1 MNLNE
6 ELMIYLRKNI
16 PLHHH
21 PLNLILLLNVFLL
34 HRLYRIEFAILLLPD
49 KDNLRVGTLA
59 DH

>member
-1 MNLNE
+1 MNLDE

-16 PLHHH
+16 PFHHH
-21 PLNLILLLNVFLL
+21 PLHLILLLNVFLL
-34 HRLYRIEFAILLLPD
+34 HRLDRIELAILLLPD